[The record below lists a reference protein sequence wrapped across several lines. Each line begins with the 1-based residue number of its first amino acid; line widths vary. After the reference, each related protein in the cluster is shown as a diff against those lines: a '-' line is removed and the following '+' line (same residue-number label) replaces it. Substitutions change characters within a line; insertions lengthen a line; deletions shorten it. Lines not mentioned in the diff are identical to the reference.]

1 MCGFEPQPAQEFC
14 SPLNV
19 VLTASLSYNRHSS
32 SAKMKKPFRRPNLL
46 FLNLFSVA
54 NWSPAALSAVT
65 LSHIEENSWFQWLAS
80 YEACDRSW
88 RYRVLLLIQ
97 TPTTREHHCFIA
109 AIRIV
114 NRNPAGKIF
123 SRRQG
128 EDRNP
133 HLHVFYLS
141 SVVVSYAPHRK
152 TSKGPSRCRKPLR
165 HKDRRACWQGF
176 CFAKKK
182 KRFSAS
188 LRLVCSRSAT
198 RKKKMPASSD
208 L

>member
-1 MCGFEPQPAQEFC
+1 M
-14 SPLNV
+14 
-19 VLTASLSYNRHSS
+19 
-32 SAKMKKPFRRPNLL
+32 L
-46 FLNLFSVA
+46 F
-54 NWSPAALSAVT
+54 
-65 LSHIEENSWFQWLAS
+65 HIEENSWFQWLAS

-109 AIRIV
+109 AIGIV

-133 HLHVFYLS
+133 RLHVFYLS

-176 CFAKKK
+176 CFARKTLLC
-182 KRFSAS
+182 FT
-188 LRLVCSRSAT
+188 AT
-198 RKKKMPASSD
+198 GVQPQRDARKKKCQPAPIYKSD
-208 L
+208 LLLRCWKV